1 MAILKL
7 STCKSIPL
15 EDKLLIVVFPSV
27 FSQNKI
33 KSLITNIRKI
43 LKIQNQKFS
52 KIRKEGEVI
61 IVDAADPVFAST
73 AINTLF
79 GIKGVA
85 IAKQVDN
92 NFETIIKEISNVGV
106 DLFLDGERF
115 LIQVEGYAKGFIPK
129 DVEIAA
135 TSSLIE
141 KTAKKEIKPGTNEKF
156 DRRLYVYLT
165 KLHAYICIYY
175 DNGLGGIP
183 NYSQNKEIICCIF
196 DELSA
201 VSCLETIKQ
210 GFDVKIIICYI
221 KDSELLHLVKIVN
234 QIIRRTVKPKIRL
247 EFYRI
252 TIPNVSMEESAY
264 NTKKLQPLMLIEVI
278 TKILIRIA
286 TINNF
291 KRISLDIS
299 PLIHPVDFV
308 ESLTKQVYSKNL
320 IPYSPLSGLDD
331 NVFETAKEIGLEKY
345 LSKIEKLGSFRIDR
359 NRYAWFQGSIK
370 NQKSLDVA
378 VDETIKSKKTVSVN
392 VGPNNIHEILDEV
405 RSNN

>member
-1 MAILKL
+1 MTILKL

-52 KIRKEGEVI
+52 KIRKEGEVV
-61 IVDAADPVFAST
+61 IVDASDPVFAST

-92 NFETIIKEISNVGV
+92 NFETIVKEISNAGV
-106 DLFLDGERF
+106 DLFLNGERF

-141 KTAKKEIKPGTNEKF
+141 KATKKEIKPGTNEKF
-156 DRRLYVYLT
+156 DRHLYVYLT
-165 KLHAYICIYY
+165 KSHAYICIYY

-183 NYSQNKEIICCIF
+183 NNSQNKEIICCIF

-234 QIIRRTVKPKIRL
+234 QIIRRTVEPKIRL

-252 TIPNVSMEESAY
+252 TIPRISMKEY
-264 NTKKLQPLMLIEVI
+264 NTKKLQPLMLTEV
-278 TKILIRIA
+278 TAKILVRIA
-286 TINNF
+286 TINNI
-291 KRISLDIS
+291 KRISLALS

-345 LSKIEKLGSFRIDR
+345 LSRIEKLGGFRIDR
-359 NRYAWFQGSIK
+359 NRYAWFQGSIQ

-392 VGPNNIHEILDEV
+392 VGPNNVHEILDEV

>member
-1 MAILKL
+1 M
-7 STCKSIPL
+7 

-85 IAKQVDN
+85 IAKQVNN
-92 NFETIIKEISNVGV
+92 NFETIVKEISNVGI
-106 DLFLDGERF
+106 DLFLNGERF

-183 NYSQNKEIICCIF
+183 NHSQNKEIICCIF

-221 KDSELLHLVKIVN
+221 KDSELLHLVKIIN
-234 QIIRRTVKPKIRL
+234 QIIRRTVKPKISL

-252 TIPNVSMEESAY
+252 HIN
-264 NTKKLQPLMLIEVI
+264 KKLPPLMLTEI
-278 TKILIRIA
+278 TARILVHVAI
-286 TINNF
+286 INNTE
-291 KRISLDIS
+291 RISLSLS
-299 PLIHPVDFV
+299 PLIYPVDFV
-308 ESLTKQVYSKNL
+308 ESLIKQVYRYFL

-331 NVFETAKEIGLEKY
+331 NIFETAKEIGLEKY
-345 LSKIEKLGSFRIDR
+345 LSRIEKLG
-359 NRYAWFQGSIK
+359 GSNFSNFKQSSKEIEK
-370 NQKSLDVA
+370 IVK
-378 VDETIKSKKTVSVN
+378 ETIKSKKTVSVN
-392 VGPNNIHEILDEV
+392 VGPNNVHEILDEV